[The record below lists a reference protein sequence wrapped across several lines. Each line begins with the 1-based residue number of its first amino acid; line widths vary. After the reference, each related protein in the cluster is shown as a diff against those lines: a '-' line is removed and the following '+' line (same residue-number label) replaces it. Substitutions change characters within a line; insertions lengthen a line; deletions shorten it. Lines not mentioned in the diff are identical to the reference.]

1 MLPSKLVHSTLVA
14 SRRPSFVTAAISSG
28 LRISLPLLG
37 QPDNAHRSKS
47 HVSDASYHDYN
58 SYSGLPRQV
67 AVVGAKSLVREGIK
81 RDPQRTQQPPST
93 TAMIRE
99 VLEGALE
106 QAGLTTLDLDGVVAV
121 PSLYGN
127 HFMEAHYQATA
138 LGLFAERERA
148 SKNNMISSL
157 ESSPP
162 PRPLR
167 CRTLDTGG
175 AGPVSALLEAERMIS
190 SSSSSSSGE
199 GMEVVAVI
207 AADTVGSMTG
217 EDFLQKAD
225 AIFFKLRDELGLPKD
240 SVTSPAIPHGYD
252 RITEHQLSTTSL
264 TREQLQMVVSMESLH
279 AGMHPQSL
287 QSQKAALARATPGD
301 SAVHG
306 DKETYQY
313 TTLGEVQASPSITPN
328 ISLLECARR
337 ADGASCLI
345 LASNRFLKRRNLW
358 KEGIPAVIG
367 GGQFSGPLYPPTK
380 NHPDDP
386 YDDADGITDHTYV
399 SCQQA
404 MDHAYASAGNLTAK
418 DIQYF
423 GLYDCFPICLIRAIE
438 ACGLAGEGKG
448 QESKTGGDYVQKQ
461 YDRMMAAMGDGTVEE
476 LLSDPTFF
484 PINTHGGL
492 LCFGAPWEV
501 PAMFGIV
508 EAVDQISGRSRGR
521 SISDCRRALVYGNGG
536 VLSASAVAILAAS

>member
-1 MLPSKLVHSTLVA
+1 MFSSKFLQPIIAST
-14 SRRPSFVTAAISSG
+14 RRRRTRAIFATVST
-28 LRISLPLLG
+28 
-37 QPDNAHRSKS
+37 KS
-47 HVSDASYHDYN
+47 ILCSPEIVNKIRRDYPRAYYHDNN
-58 SYSGLPRQV
+58 SYTGLPRQV
-67 AVVGAKSLVREGIK
+67 AVVGAKSLVREGVK
-81 RDPQRTQQPPST
+81 QDQHRTQQPKPPST
-93 TAMIRE
+93 TAMIAE

-138 LGLFAERERA
+138 LGLFSEREKA
-148 SKNNMISSL
+148 SNSTR
-157 ESSPP
+157 ESPP

-167 CRTLDTGG
+167 CRTIDTGG

-217 EDFLQKAD
+217 EHFLNRAD
-225 AIFFKLRDELGLPKD
+225 AIFFKLRDELGLPRD
-240 SVTSPAIPHGYD
+240 AVTSPAIPHGYD
-252 RITEHQLSTTSL
+252 RITKHQLSSTTL
-264 TREQLQMVVSMESLH
+264 TREQLQMVVSLESFH
-279 AGMHPQSL
+279 AGLHPGSL
-287 QSQKAALARATPGD
+287 QSQKARTKANTPTHGD
-301 SAVHG
+301 SNDG
-306 DKETYQY
+306 NSDKETYSC
-313 TTLGEVQASPSITPN
+313 TTIAQVQASPQITPN

-337 ADGASCLI
+337 ADGAACLI

-358 KEGIPAVIG
+358 KAGIPAVIG
-367 GGQFSGPLYPPTK
+367 GGQFSGPLYPP
-380 NHPDDP
+380 NNDNGHNGS
-386 YDDADGITDHTYV
+386 DGITDHTYA

-404 MDHAYASAGNLTAK
+404 MDHAYASAGNLTAR

-438 ACGLAGEGKG
+438 ACGLAGKDRG
-448 QESKTGGDYVQKQ
+448 QECKTGGEYIQKE
-461 YDRMMAAMGDGTVEE
+461 YDQMLAAMEDGTVEA
-476 LLSDPTFF
+476 LLADPDFF

-501 PAMFGIV
+501 PAMFGVV
-508 EAVDQISGRSRGR
+508 EAVDQITGRSRGR
-521 SISDCRRALVYGNGG
+521 PIDDCRWALVYGNGG
-536 VLSASAVAILAAS
+536 ILSASAVAILAASS

>member
-1 MLPSKLVHSTLVA
+1 MNPSATAADAMKMLPSKLI
-14 SRRPSFVTAAISSG
+14 RPSFVSTRSRSFVIAAAGGRLNISST
-28 LRISLPLLG
+28 LLTSSTERRIGNTKNGSR
-37 QPDNAHRSKS
+37 AC
-47 HVSDASYHDYN
+47 YHDDYS

-81 RDPQRTQQPPST
+81 QDKQKQKPPST
-93 TAMIRE
+93 TALIRE
-99 VLEGALE
+99 VLQGALE

-127 HFMEAHYQATA
+127 HFMEAHYQSTA
-138 LGLFAERERA
+138 LGLFAERERD
-148 SKNNMISSL
+148 SGSSF
-157 ESSPP
+157 P

-190 SSSSSSSGE
+190 SSSSATSGE

-217 EDFLQKAD
+217 EDFLQRAD
-225 AIFFKLRDELGLPKD
+225 AIFFKLRDELGLPPQ

-252 RITEHQLSTTSL
+252 RITEHQLASTSL
-264 TREQLQMVVSMESLH
+264 KREQLQMAVSLESFH
-279 AGMHPQSL
+279 AGLHPESL
-287 QSQKAALARATPGD
+287 QSQKAKLRASPENSDND
-301 SAVHG
+301 SSSA
-306 DKETYQY
+306 YSF
-313 TTLGEVQASPSITPN
+313 TTLDQIQASPSITPN

-337 ADGASCLI
+337 ADGAACLI

-367 GGQFSGPLYPPTK
+367 GGQFSGPLYPPTDEK
-380 NHPDDP
+380 DGTS
-386 YDDADGITDHTYV
+386 GITSQTYA

-404 MDHAYASAGNLTAK
+404 MNHAYASAGNLTAR

-438 ACGLAGEGKG
+438 ACGLAGEGRG
-448 QESKTGGDYVQKQ
+448 QECKTGGDYIQKQ
-461 YDRMMAAMGDGTVEE
+461 YDRMLEAMDNGTVND
-476 LLSDPTFF
+476 LLSDPSFF

-501 PAMFGIV
+501 PAMFGVV
-508 EAVDQISGRSRGR
+508 EAVDQITERSRGR
-521 SISDCRRALVYGNGG
+521 SIDDCRRALVYGNGG
-536 VLSASAVAILAAS
+536 VLSASAVAILAAG

>member
-1 MLPSKLVHSTLVA
+1 MS
-14 SRRPSFVTAAISSG
+14 AAGGRCDVSS
-28 LRISLPLLG
+28 SL
-37 QPDNAHRSKS
+37 SKS
-47 HVSDASYHDYN
+47 SNEKFIQSRKDGQRAFYHDDDS

-81 RDPQRTQQPPST
+81 QDSEKQKPPST
-93 TAMIRE
+93 TTLIRQ
-99 VLEGALE
+99 VLDGALE

-138 LGLFAERERA
+138 LGLFAEREKA
-148 SKNNMISSL
+148 SSTSGSSL
-157 ESSPP
+157 P

-217 EDFLQKAD
+217 DDFLQKAD
-225 AIFFKLRDELGLPKD
+225 AIFFKLEDELGLPTE
-240 SVTSPAIPHGYD
+240 SVISPAIPHGYD
-252 RITEHQLSTTSL
+252 RITEHQLRTTSL
-264 TREQLQMVVSMESLH
+264 QREQLQMVVSLESFH
-279 AGMHPQSL
+279 AGLHPESL
-287 QSQKAALARATPGD
+287 QSQKAKANENAGTSNDNSNSNSTFPF
-301 SAVHG
+301 
-306 DKETYQY
+306 
-313 TTLGEVQASPSITPN
+313 TTLDQVQASPSITPN

-337 ADGASCLI
+337 ADGAACLI

-367 GGQFSGPLYPPTK
+367 GGQFSGPLYPPTT
-380 NHPDDP
+380 NN
-386 YDDADGITDHTYV
+386 DGTGGVTEHTYV

-404 MDHAYASAGNLTAK
+404 MDHAYASAGNLTSR

-438 ACGLAGEGKG
+438 ACGLAGEGRG
-448 QESKTGGDYVQKQ
+448 QECRTGGDYIQMQ
-461 YDRMMAAMGDGTVEE
+461 YDRMLASLDKGTVDD
-476 LLSDPTFF
+476 LLSDPNFF

-501 PAMFGIV
+501 PAMFGVV
-508 EAVDQISGRSRGR
+508 EAVDQITGRSKGRG
-521 SISDCRRALVYGNGG
+521 IADCRRALVYGNGG